1 MTGLDPGVVVR
12 PLTPADLPGLDA
24 FERELFGPGAWSR
37 AALAEELHGPGRWY
51 VGGQDVATG
60 ELVGYAGMSFDG
72 VDAEVMT
79 IGTTTGQQRRGVGSA
94 LLAALLGHAR
104 EVGAANVYLE
114 VRVDNDAAL
123 RLYERAGFVRMGRRR
138 GYYQPENVD
147 AWTMSLALGR
157 PAAPTGPGQGDD
169 DKEQIS

>member
-1 MTGLDPGVVVR
+1 MTEFDPGVVVR
-12 PLTPADLPGLDA
+12 PLTTADLPALDT

-60 ELVGYAGMSFDG
+60 ELVGYAGLSFDG

-79 IGTTTGQQRRGVGSA
+79 IGTTTGHQRRGVGSA

-114 VRVDNDAAL
+114 VRVDNDSAL

-147 AWTMSLALGR
+147 AWTMSLALSH
-157 PAAPTGPGQGDD
+157 PAAPAVPGDD